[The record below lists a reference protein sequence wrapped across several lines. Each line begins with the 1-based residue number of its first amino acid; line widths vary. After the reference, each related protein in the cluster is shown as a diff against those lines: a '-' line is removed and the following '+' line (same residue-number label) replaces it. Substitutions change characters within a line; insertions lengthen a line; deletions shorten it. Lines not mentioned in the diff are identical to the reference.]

1 LISRILFLV
10 FLTSILLSAGI
21 FSTVNAQLP
30 GPNNG
35 SNSQDKSIS
44 TIIPKKSIGLRID
57 SPLKGDQIFI
67 NGVNYLNKNGEKLSI
82 HGTSTSD
89 TSGSSTCGVSIIAN
103 SVKPYQSANGTGP
116 KGKTDYSSWIYNFS
130 PSYAA
135 LKEGSNKITSKLSC
149 QPGNLVAYYSVNV
162 TGVKSTGTFPSAVG
176 KPLVGQSTL
185 SNNSTTSPQ
194 PSLSTN
200 TKNLSSAPLS
210 QSTLPLYP
218 SSPSSNSSL
227 SFTPN
232 NSTPFTPN
240 NSTAPPLPSLSTN
253 TKNLSSAP
261 LSQSTLPL
269 YPSSPSSN
277 SSPSFTP
284 NNSTAPPLPSLS
296 TNTKNLSSAP
306 ISQSNSSAPVEPN
319 SMNITIDKKESG
331 RTQALVI
338 TVKDSIT
345 DKPIDGVN
353 LIGKINDVTFSG
365 ITNSNGKFSK
375 AIPSSVIKS
384 SSTIDVAVTASADGY
399 KSNKANTSFDIS
411 SRSSSISATGT
422 NTKSKS
428 GANDMAAKI
437 AKDVQ
442 SQLSKQGINI
452 PLPFG

>member
-44 TIIPKKSIGLRID
+44 TIIPKKSLGLRID

-89 TSGSSTCGVSIIAN
+89 TNGSSTCGVSIIAN

-232 NSTPFTPN
+232 NST
-240 NSTAPPLPSLSTN
+240 APPLPSLSTN

-261 LSQSTLPL
+261 LSQP
-269 YPSSPSSN
+269 
-277 SSPSFTP
+277 
-284 NNSTAPPLPSLS
+284 
-296 TNTKNLSSAP
+296 
-306 ISQSNSSAPVEPN
+306 NSSAPVEPN

>member
-1 LISRILFLV
+1 
-10 FLTSILLSAGI
+10 
-21 FSTVNAQLP
+21 
-30 GPNNG
+30 
-35 SNSQDKSIS
+35 
-44 TIIPKKSIGLRID
+44 
-57 SPLKGDQIFI
+57 
-67 NGVNYLNKNGEKLSI
+67 LNKNGEKLSI

-218 SSPSSNSSL
+218 SSPSSNSS
-227 SFTPN
+227 
-232 NSTPFTPN
+232 
-240 NSTAPPLPSLSTN
+240 
-253 TKNLSSAP
+253 
-261 LSQSTLPL
+261 
-269 YPSSPSSN
+269 
-277 SSPSFTP
+277 PSFTP

-306 ISQSNSSAPVEPN
+306 LSQSNSSAPVEPN